1 MATIRIADSSPTKDE
16 FPRPQ
21 TQDAVSSSISDRLK
35 RVDAHD
41 DIYNIRSRSMAPSLD
56 KGKGRLNRMD
66 NEDDDPG
73 LRKPGDFKQKQ
84 VFKGKML
91 LWLSY
96 QSIGVI
102 YGDIGTSPLYVYSST
117 FSSPPSRQDLVG
129 ALSLIIWSLFMM
141 VTVKYVFIILRADN
155 DGEGGTFSTY
165 SLLSRYMNITNRD
178 PREASLI
185 QMKRHL
191 TGDLE
196 RAGQHVRHG
205 LESSKFARTLLKV
218 MGVLAVTMVIS
229 DGLLTPAQSVLGAV
243 QGIEAVHPNISKG
256 TVIGV
261 TDAILVVL
269 FVIQP
274 LGITKISFA
283 FAPIIIIWLG
293 FNAVFGIY
301 NLAKYDAGV
310 FEAFNPGFGFEFLIR
325 NGEHGWRMLGGILL
339 AFTGV
344 EALFADLGAF
354 SRRAVQLSWLCYTF
368 PCLLLAYIGQ
378 AAYISVHPE
387 AYSNPFFNSAPPGT
401 IYAALVI
408 AILAAIVASQA
419 IITATFQLLAQV
431 MKLSYFP
438 QIKVIHTSNIF
449 HGQLYI
455 PVANWLLMIGT
466 IMVASIYNNTTSLGN
481 AYGVCVM
488 FVTFFDS
495 CMVSLAAM
503 FVWRISPFIVF
514 LPWLIIACLDGTYL
528 SSALTKVPDGAWFT
542 ITLAAVL
549 ASILL
554 LWRFGKEQQWF
565 AEAEDRFP
573 TSHFV
578 TTGSDGQMR
587 LTDRY
592 DGTSLSTTKGFGIFF
607 DKAGETT
614 PIVFSQFVLKLTAMP
629 EVSVFFHLRP
639 LETPSVAPEN
649 RHAVSRLAIPNC
661 YRLVVRYGYNDEIIT
676 PNLASVI
683 AEQIRRYLIENQILR
698 RNLSSDLPATIM
710 NENRT
715 NSTDHATTT
724 SPAEKK
730 MVSRE
735 GCNSELAKL
744 EDAYAH
750 KVLYVIGKEQMK
762 IKEDANKQKDGS
774 VKDANHRNIHSVK
787 PSRSKEELQW
797 KEDQQRYNVKRRAIG
812 EYSITFHALKG
823 EHRVAQIAR
832 PVAIYAPICWSPPS
846 DTSPAGITGST
857 AGPAVNHTLNF
868 LLQSATTQD
877 LYQWSILTLGK
888 AALFNKQLSKHS
900 TGAYIDLC
908 NGAGVHFKAVLA
920 EGAADYEQEMRLV
933 TTSTAF
939 DAPEQSIEHPS
950 SDTITF
956 QLGAKEWRERFN
968 AEVAIREALEIEMLG
983 IKGDNAELLRKE
995 EATRIQELE
1004 KAREVLLTTSRIF
1017 QERALKAAEDS
1028 QKITHAAT
1036 SLIDCSMHSDQAA
1049 EVVGPE

>member
-1 MATIRIADSSPTKDE
+1 MGDE
-16 FPRPQ
+16 
-21 TQDAVSSSISDRLK
+21 D
-35 RVDAHD
+35 
-41 DIYNIRSRSMAPSLD
+41 
-56 KGKGRLNRMD
+56 
-66 NEDDDPG
+66 EDPG
-73 LRKPGDFKQKQ
+73 LGKPGDFKQKQ

-91 LWLSY
+91 LWLAY

-117 FSSPPSRQDLVG
+117 FSSAPSRKNLIG
-129 ALSLIIWSLFMM
+129 ALSIIIWSLFMM
-141 VTVKYVFIILRADN
+141 VTVKYVLVILRADN

-191 TGDLE
+191 SGDLE

-205 LESSKFARTLLKV
+205 LESSRFARGLLKV
-218 MGVLAVTMVIS
+218 IGVLAVTMVIS
-229 DGLLTPAQSVLGAV
+229 DGLITPAQSVLGAV
-243 QGIEAVHPNISKG
+243 QGIEVVQPNISKG

-261 TDAILVVL
+261 TDAILIGL

-274 LGITKISFA
+274 LGTTKITFA
-283 FAPIIIIWLG
+283 FAPIVIIWLG

-301 NLAKYDAGV
+301 NLVKYDAGV
-310 FEAFNPGFGFEFLIR
+310 FKAFNPGFGFEFLIR
-325 NGEHGWRMLGGILL
+325 NGEHGWRMLGGIML

-354 SRRAVQLSWLCYTF
+354 SRRAIQLSWLCYTF

-401 IYAALVI
+401 IYPALVF

-419 IITATFQLLAQV
+419 IITATFQLLTQV

-438 QIKVIHTSNIF
+438 QIKVIHTSRIF
-449 HGQLYI
+449 HGQLYL

-466 IMVASIYNNTTSLGN
+466 ILVASIYNNTTSLGH
-481 AYGVCVM
+481 AYRVCVM

-514 LPWLIIACLDGTYL
+514 FPWLIIACLDGTYL
-528 SSALTKVPDGAWFT
+528 SSALTKVPNGAWFT

-549 ASILL
+549 ASVLL

-578 TTGSDGQMR
+578 TTDADGQMR
-587 LTDRY
+587 LTDKY
-592 DGTSLSTTKGFGIFF
+592 DGTPLSTTKGFGIFF

-614 PIVFSQFVLKLTAMP
+614 PMVFSQFILKLTAMP

-649 RHAVSRLAIPNC
+649 RYAVSRLAIPNC

-683 AEQIRRYLIENQILR
+683 AEQIRTYLLENRTYLQR
-698 RNLSSDLPATIM
+698 RDSSDLPSTI
-710 NENRT
+710 T
-715 NSTDHATTT
+715 NGNQTSVADYATTT

-730 MVSRE
+730 MVNEERDE
-735 GCNSELAKL
+735 SELAKL
-744 EDAYAH
+744 VVAYRH
-750 KVLYVIGKEQMK
+750 KVFYIMGKEQMK
-762 IKEDANKQKDGS
+762 IKVGTNYARKGS
-774 VKDANHRNIHSVK
+774 
-787 PSRSKEELQW
+787 
-797 KEDQQRYNVKRRAIG
+797 
-812 EYSITFHALKG
+812 
-823 EHRVAQIAR
+823 
-832 PVAIYAPICWSPPS
+832 
-846 DTSPAGITGST
+846 
-857 AGPAVNHTLNF
+857 
-868 LLQSATTQD
+868 
-877 LYQWSILTLGK
+877 
-888 AALFNKQLSKHS
+888 
-900 TGAYIDLC
+900 
-908 NGAGVHFKAVLA
+908 NG
-920 EGAADYEQEMRLV
+920 Q
-933 TTSTAF
+933 
-939 DAPEQSIEHPS
+939 
-950 SDTITF
+950 
-956 QLGAKEWRERFN
+956 
-968 AEVAIREALEIEMLG
+968 
-983 IKGDNAELLRKE
+983 GD
-995 EATRIQELE
+995 
-1004 KAREVLLTTSRIF
+1004 
-1017 QERALKAAEDS
+1017 
-1028 QKITHAAT
+1028 
-1036 SLIDCSMHSDQAA
+1036 
-1049 EVVGPE
+1049 